1 MKHDE
6 VEALL
11 ALMKSPVFK
20 PNVFLFQAASARRPS
35 GAAHTSARTSSK
47 PTRWSQME
55 KDELAA
61 KPFGCRKCDARFGT
75 KKALKMHE
83 KASHVKVTGNCTI

>member
-1 MKHDE
+1 
-6 VEALL
+6 
-11 ALMKSPVFK
+11 
-20 PNVFLFQAASARRPS
+20 
-35 GAAHTSARTSSK
+35 
-47 PTRWSQME
+47 ME